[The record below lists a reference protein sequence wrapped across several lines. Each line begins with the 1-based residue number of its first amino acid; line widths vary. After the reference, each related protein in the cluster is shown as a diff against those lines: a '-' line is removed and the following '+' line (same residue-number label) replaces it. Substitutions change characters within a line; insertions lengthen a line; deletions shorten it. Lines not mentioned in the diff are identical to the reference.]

1 MDVKEVLTERIQ
13 NDFRAEQMRTVIG
26 NRIGFLESGLFVP
39 PQVEHEII
47 DKKSQIKA
55 YKDCLNILKK
65 EFFELQLPY
74 DLTLETKLHEI
85 KETIVNKIYPID
97 DRIKGSGGYLHKQMV
112 NHKKAG
118 EIADIIEGLC
128 YQMFNQGYEYAIE
141 QNKKENE

>member
-1 MDVKEVLTERIQ
+1 MDVKEILTERFQ

-39 PQVEHEII
+39 PQVEYEIT

-97 DRIKGSGGYLHKQMV
+97 DRTRGSRDYLV
-112 NHKKAG
+112 NHKRAG

-141 QNKKENE
+141 QNKK

>member
-1 MDVKEVLTERIQ
+1 MDVKEVLNERFQ

-39 PQVEHEII
+39 PQVEYEIT

-97 DRIKGSGGYLHKQMV
+97 DRMKGSGEYLHKQMV
-112 NHKKAG
+112 NYKKAG

>member
-39 PQVEHEII
+39 PQVEHEIT

-74 DLTLETKLHEI
+74 DINLETKLHDV
-85 KETIVNKIYPID
+85 KETIVDKIYPID
-97 DRIKGSGGYLHKQMV
+97 DRMRGSKEYRAKYMENQR
-112 NHKKAG
+112 KAG
-118 EIADIIEGLC
+118 EIADIIETLC
-128 YQMFNQGYEYAIE
+128 YEMFNQGYEYANE
-141 QNKKENE
+141 QNKKTE

>member
-1 MDVKEVLTERIQ
+1 MDVKEILTERIQ

-26 NRIGFLESGLFVP
+26 NRIGLLETGLFVA
-39 PQVEHEII
+39 PQVEYEIK

-97 DRIKGSGGYLHKQMV
+97 DRMKGSGEYLHKQKA

-118 EIADIIEGLC
+118 EIADIIEELC

-141 QNKKENE
+141 QNKKENK

>member
-1 MDVKEVLTERIQ
+1 MDVKEILTERFQ

-26 NRIGFLESGLFVP
+26 NRIGFLESGLFVQ
-39 PQVEHEII
+39 PQMEYEIT

-55 YKDCLNILKK
+55 YKDCLNVLKK

-74 DLTLETKLHEI
+74 DLTLETKVHEI

-97 DRIKGSGGYLHKQMV
+97 DRTRGSRDYLV

-128 YQMFNQGYEYAIE
+128 YQMFNHGYCYCLEKYLNRE
-141 QNKKENE
+141 

>member
-1 MDVKEVLTERIQ
+1 MDVKEVLNERFQ

-39 PQVEHEII
+39 PQVEYEIT

-97 DRIKGSGGYLHKQMV
+97 DRIKGSGEYLHKQMI
-112 NHKKAG
+112 NNKKAG
-118 EIADIIEGLC
+118 EIADIIEELC

>member
-39 PQVEHEII
+39 PQVEHEIT

-97 DRIKGSGGYLHKQMV
+97 DRMKGSGEYLHKQMV

>member
-1 MDVKEVLTERIQ
+1 MDVKEVINERFQ
-13 NDFRAEQMRTVIG
+13 NDFRAEQMRTVIE

-39 PQVEHEII
+39 PQVEHEIT

-97 DRIKGSGGYLHKQMV
+97 DRIRGSRDYLV

-141 QNKKENE
+141 QNKKIE